1 MRQMTPR
8 RGQSLIGILVSVFLL
23 IGLAAFF
30 LMGRSGEDGKP
41 GKSTLKA
48 SMDRAEGV
56 ALDSNIGQIQQGISM
71 FKSDNDGK
79 PPASLEELKRYLK
92 DYPPEMWVN
101 PLDKKP
107 LIYDP
112 ATGTICAEGPGCPP
126 GGTTATAPVAPGS
139 NPPAPG
145 ANPPAPGSSG
155 GAAPANPISPSG
167 PGGIRM
173 KVPQPGAGATDA
185 MQDQ

>member
-8 RGQSLIGILVSVFLL
+8 SGQSLIGILVSVFIL
-23 IGLAAFF
+23 IVLMVLF
-30 LMGRSGEDGKP
+30 LMAPGGDDGKP

-48 SMDRAEGV
+48 SMDRAEEVGTV
-56 ALDSNIGQIQQGISM
+56 SYVSHIQQGIDQ

-92 DYPPEMWVN
+92 DYPPEMWINSV
-101 PLDKKP
+101 DKKP
-107 LIYDP
+107 LLYDP
-112 ATGTICAEGPGCPP
+112 VSGTICEDKGTGCPP
-126 GGTTATAPVAPGS
+126 GSASTAPLAPGS
-139 NPPAPG
+139 NPAAPG
-145 ANPPAPGSSG
+145 ANPPAPG
-155 GAAPANPISPSG
+155 GAAPANPISPQG

-173 KVPQPGAGATDA
+173 RIPQPGAGAADA